1 MPEYIQVILEDI
13 GTYTVLSFK
22 RSMTRWA
29 ELYSLT
35 KNFGG
40 N

>member
-1 MPEYIQVILEDI
+1 MPEYIQVILED
-13 GTYTVLSFK
+13 LRFK
-22 RSMTRWA
+22 RSMIRWT